1 MSQLRLKARVEI
13 AYWVW
18 KVIMTSTIIWQ
29 QGSSNPENAT
39 HLETIRQ
46 WWADLA
52 GQEINWQQRL
62 IPENGDLSQINWE
75 SQKFDE
81 VFMIVNPQL
90 RGITL
95 YWYKPKNDQERS
107 ITASKLELDPL
118 YKQLYIYSQSQAN
131 IVIRVETPKVKYQN
145 IEVKNPEIAVGK
157 NGTILLRDTQQL
169 LEIKISLT
177 PEKLEQLKAK
187 LM

>member
-1 MSQLRLKARVEI
+1 
-13 AYWVW
+13 
-18 KVIMTSTIIWQ
+18 
-29 QGSSNPENAT
+29 
-39 HLETIRQ
+39 
-46 WWADLA
+46 
-52 GQEINWQQRL
+52 
-62 IPENGDLSQINWE
+62 
-75 SQKFDE
+75 
-81 VFMIVNPQL
+81 MIVNPQL

-118 YKQLYIYSQSQAN
+118 YKQLYIYSQAQAN
-131 IVIRVETPKVKYQN
+131 IVIRVETPKVKYQM
-145 IEVKNPEIAVGK
+145 IEVKNPEIAVAK
-157 NGTILLRDTQQL
+157 NGTILLRDPQQL